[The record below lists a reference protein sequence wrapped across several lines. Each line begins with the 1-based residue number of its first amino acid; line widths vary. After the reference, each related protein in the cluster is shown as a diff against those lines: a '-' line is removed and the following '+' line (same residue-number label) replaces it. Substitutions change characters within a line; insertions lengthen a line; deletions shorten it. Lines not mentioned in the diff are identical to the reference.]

1 MPLKSQNIIVRQNL
15 GPEAG
20 KVENWGVVIWCA
32 MSLLISATSDARA
45 PDTFGVPKV
54 PKRTV

>member
-1 MPLKSQNIIVRQNL
+1 MPLKPKNSIVRQNL
-15 GPEAG
+15 EPEAG

-32 MSLLISATSDARA
+32 KSLLISAASDARA